1 MILRLVKVQMYYE
14 QYNFIGNIYLAK
26 THLFGVFKDARGKI
40 CLLHIDVKAT
50 NSEKIFAL

>member
-1 MILRLVKVQMYYE
+1 MYYE